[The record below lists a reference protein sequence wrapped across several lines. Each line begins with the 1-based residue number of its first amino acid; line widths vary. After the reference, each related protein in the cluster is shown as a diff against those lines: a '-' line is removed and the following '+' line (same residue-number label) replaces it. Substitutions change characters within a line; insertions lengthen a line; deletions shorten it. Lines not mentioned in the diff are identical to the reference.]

1 MKKYLYINASVLEVF
16 LGQLFKKLPVVASL
30 SDLPLD
36 LLLSH
41 ALLLSVMLWFFGSW

>member
-1 MKKYLYINASVLEVF
+1 MKKYLFNASVLEVF

-41 ALLLSVMLWFFGSW
+41 ALLLSVML